1 MRYVY
6 LFGTIGFM
14 AVGQVLFKF
23 LAMRGGGVSKM
34 LLSPAFV
41 GTSAIYAAAAIM
53 WILALREFP
62 LTVAYPAQSLAIVA
76 VVLAGSV
83 FFHET
88 LTPLHL
94 LGVGAI
100 VGGLVMIGLGHR

>member
-88 LTPLHL
+88 LRPSISSA
-94 LGVGAI
+94 LGQLSGAS
-100 VGGLVMIGLGHR
+100 L